1 MAKLKVYSYQVGP
14 VCTNCYFAANTE
26 TKEAIIIDPGA
37 AADYLIEQIEKEGL
51 RPVAV
56 LLTHA
61 TAAADVASHFGVQI
75 YAHELEKETLE
86 NPALNLC
93 AMAGTSGLVFHADVF
108 VKDGEMLDLAGFSIR
123 VLHTPGHTVGGVLLL
138 LEGKCAVF
146 R

>member
-56 LLTHA
+56 LL
-61 TAAADVASHFGVQI
+61 
-75 YAHELEKETLE
+75 
-86 NPALNLC
+86 
-93 AMAGTSGLVFHADVF
+93 
-108 VKDGEMLDLAGFSIR
+108 
-123 VLHTPGHTVGGVLLL
+123 
-138 LEGKCAVF
+138 
-146 R
+146 

>member
-56 LLTHA
+56 LLTHGHFDHA

-75 YAHELEKETLE
+75 YAHELEKRDAGDSGAEPLRDGGNE
-86 NPALNLC
+86 RPGISCGCLC
-93 AMAGTSGLVFHADVF
+93 KRRRDA
-108 VKDGEMLDLAGFSIR
+108 
-123 VLHTPGHTVGGVLLL
+123 
-138 LEGKCAVF
+138 
-146 R
+146 

>member
-56 LLTHA
+56 LLTHGHFDHA

-75 YAHELEKETLE
+75 YAHELK
-86 NPALNLC
+86 
-93 AMAGTSGLVFHADVF
+93 
-108 VKDGEMLDLAGFSIR
+108 KRRWRIR
-123 VLHTPGHTVGGVLLL
+123 
-138 LEGKCAVF
+138 